1 VAARIF
7 AAAVQKTNRVEILAQ
22 ASRFRGVSFVS
33 SLTQKTSMNYA
44 MLVYLDAE
52 RWEKLSKDERNRVHA
67 ECGTWH
73 EELVKSGRSRSA
85 VGLQP
90 ISTATTLSEK
100 DGRVIISD
108 GPFAETKE
116 ILGGFELVECQ
127 DLDEAI
133 AIGKRFP
140 ALRVGSRLEVRPLV
154 TGPCVD

>member
-1 VAARIF
+1 
-7 AAAVQKTNRVEILAQ
+7 
-22 ASRFRGVSFVS
+22 
-33 SLTQKTSMNYA
+33 MNYA